1 MNRKRIDRKRIRLDF
16 GTFRLSRIEVFR
28 DRWNKKTVKIFYT
41 LNDPSVKDEMS
52 LERRVIYSDTA
63 EDYAALARSYYE
75 KTVLSNAKIFS
86 STPTGLLAS
95 LTI

>member
-86 STPTGLLAS
+86 PAPNGLLTA